1 MKKKIAILGSTG
13 SIGKTL
19 LQIINKD
26 KKKFDIKF
34 LTARK
39 NYKTLLKQAKIFN
52 VKNVILTD
60 KKYFELHKSKFEN
73 KNIKIYNN
81 YNCFKSIINQRL
93 DYVMSSIVGLEGLVP
108 TIKIIRYTKTI
119 AIANK
124 ESIICGWNL
133 IKKEL
138 KKIKLVL
145 YL

>member
-81 YNCFKSIINQRL
+81 YNCFKNIINQRL
-93 DYVMSSIVGLEGLVP
+93 DYVMSSIVGLEGLIP
-108 TIKIIRYTKTI
+108 TMKIIRYTKTI

-124 ESIICGWNL
+124 ESIICGWDL